1 MPVCR
6 VSIQTDLDGRTVD
19 VTACART
26 PVGALLPAVIDVLGY
41 RAAPDMVHGWRLDR
55 AVGAPLDESLS
66 LTDNDVHDGALL
78 VLTPTHAPRLG
89 PVGGGSG
96 GGSARTVAA
105 EGNPGAESA
114 ERLRESACAWVVSVA
129 AAALGWTGAAT
140 GAVAHLIVAAFSAC
154 VVCGVAAV
162 TRSSAVAW
170 AGCTL
175 CATTGFLAVP
185 SGPGA
190 ANVFLAATAVFAAA
204 LVMTRLVARASVA
217 LTATASCAA
226 LVAVTMSV
234 GMFTALP
241 VAAVGAVLA
250 TAALG
255 VLGIAPRLSTLAA
268 RLGPRCD
275 TESPDV
281 VQARARTGHVTL
293 TGVVVGCAVGS
304 AAGTILVAL
313 GGLRAETS
321 QMAGVAF
328 GFVTGLVLLLRARTY
343 VDDSRR
349 VALIVGGLV
358 CTTAAFVIWCAAAAD
373 WTVWATLGLT
383 GVGLGMLRRVDPM
396 PFASRSADILDYAA
410 LAAVV
415 PLACWVTG
423 VYGLAR
429 DWQLA

>member
-19 VTACART
+19 VTVCART

-89 PVGGGSG
+89 PVGGGS
-96 GGSARTVAA
+96 ARTVAA
-105 EGNPGAESA
+105 EGRPGAESA
-114 ERLRESACAWVVSVA
+114 GRLRESACAWAVLVA
-129 AAALGWTGAAT
+129 ATALGWTGAAT
-140 GAVAHLIVAAFSAC
+140 GGVGHVIVAALSAC
-154 VVCGVAAV
+154 VVCWVAAV
-162 TRSSAVAW
+162 TRSTAVAW

-234 GMFTALP
+234 AVFTALP
-241 VAAVGAVLA
+241 VATVGAVLA
-250 TAALG
+250 TAGLA
-255 VLGIAPRLSTLAA
+255 VLSCAPRLSTLAA

-281 VQARARTGHVTL
+281 VAARARSGHVTL
-293 TGVVVGCAVGS
+293 TGVVVGCAVGG

-313 GGLRAETS
+313 GCLRAETP
-321 QMAGVAF
+321 QLACVAF

-349 VALIVGGLV
+349 VALIAGGLV
-358 CTTAAFVIWCAAAAD
+358 CTTAAFVICCAAAPE
-373 WTVWATLGLT
+373 WTAWATLGLT
-383 GVGLGMLRRVDPM
+383 GVGLVMLRRVEPM

-423 VYGLAR
+423 IYGLAR